1 MRRISFLFA
10 ALLGLGALLRAA
22 PAGAMLVADQPYR
35 FDPTGRLVTDVYVNG
50 QGPLSFLIDTAS
62 SRSLI
67 FEHVRQKLGLSRSQ
81 PEKLMVY
88 GINDVAEALPVK
100 PDRITVAGQEVKDL
114 TIGVLPESSSADPD
128 GILGVD
134 FLSHYFVVL
143 DRATMQLKLLPPGE
157 DSARAYRDWSET
169 TLTPRLLKKFP
180 IRFWYLST
188 RFNDRAIETLFDLGA
203 GTTMMN
209 WYAAE
214 RLGVRKRNFTHFGPP
229 PEELQ
234 DVLGKTSPAL
244 RIENVEVRLH
254 GKSWDNQL
262 VIVADAPVFNY
273 FDLEDQA
280 AAIAGPGLLRDTSL
294 AIDFAGQKLYIGPT
308 IGGPE
313 PPRPSRTQ
321 VEVYDPDSR
330 NGVNGHTPSGTGSC
344 PWQGFRC

>member
-1 MRRISFLFA
+1 MRRIWSLL
-10 ALLGLGALLRAA
+10 ALLLLCYPARATS
-22 PAGAMLVADQPYR
+22 PAEQPYR
-35 FDPTGRLVTDVYVNG
+35 IGSYGRLLTDVYVNG
-50 QGPLSFLIDTAS
+50 QGPFTFLIDTAS

-67 FEHVRQKLGLSRSQ
+67 FEHVRQKLGLARSQ

-88 GINDVAEALPVK
+88 GINDVAEAVPVK
-100 PDRITVAGQEVKDL
+100 PDRISVAGEELKGL
-114 TIGVLPESSSADPD
+114 TIGVLPETTDADPD

-143 DRATMQLKLLPPGE
+143 DRTTMQLKLLPPGE
-157 DSARAYRDWSET
+157 DSARAYRDWAEAG
-169 TLTPRLLKKFP
+169 LTPRLLKKFP

-188 RFNDRAIETLFDLGA
+188 RFNDRNINTLFDLGA
-203 GTTMMN
+203 GATMMN
-209 WYAAE
+209 WHAAE

-244 RIENVEVRLH
+244 RIENVEVRLP
-254 GKSWDNQL
+254 GKFWDNQL

-294 AIDFAGQKLYIGPT
+294 AIDFAGQRLFVGPT
-308 IGGPE
+308 IKGQQ
-313 PPRPSRTQ
+313 PPRAIKRP
-321 VEVYDPDSR
+321 VEVYDPDPKNLLGAAS
-330 NGVNGHTPSGTGSC
+330 GSC
-344 PWQGFRC
+344 AAQVFRC

>member
-1 MRRISFLFA
+1 VRRIWSLL
-10 ALLGLGALLRAA
+10 ALLLLCC
-22 PAGAMLVADQPYR
+22 PADATSPAEQPYR
-35 FDPTGRLVTDVYVNG
+35 IASYGRLVTEVYVNG
-50 QGPLSFLIDTAS
+50 QGPFTFLIDTAS

>member
-1 MRRISFLFA
+1 MRRIWSLL
-10 ALLGLGALLRAA
+10 ALLLLWYPARATS
-22 PAGAMLVADQPYR
+22 PAEQPYR
-35 FDPTGRLVTDVYVNG
+35 IGSYGRLLTDVYVNG
-50 QGPLSFLIDTAS
+50 QGPFTFLIDTAS

-67 FEHVRQKLGLSRSQ
+67 FEHVRQKLGLARSQ

-88 GINDVAEALPVK
+88 GINDVAEAVPVK
-100 PDRITVAGQEVKDL
+100 PDRISVAGEELKGL
-114 TIGVLPESSSADPD
+114 TIGVLPETTDADPD

-143 DRATMQLKLLPPGE
+143 DRTTMQLKLLPPGE
-157 DSARAYRDWSET
+157 DSARAYRDWAEAG
-169 TLTPRLLKKFP
+169 LTPRLLKKFP

-188 RFNDRAIETLFDLGA
+188 RFNDRNINTLFDLGA
-203 GTTMMN
+203 GATMMN
-209 WYAAE
+209 WHAAE

-244 RIENVEVRLH
+244 RIENVEVRLP
-254 GKSWDNQL
+254 GKFWDNQL

-294 AIDFAGQKLYIGPT
+294 AIDFAGQRLFVGPT
-308 IGGPE
+308 IKGQQ
-313 PPRPSRTQ
+313 PPRAIKRP
-321 VEVYDPDSR
+321 VEVYDPDPKNLLGAAS
-330 NGVNGHTPSGTGSC
+330 GSC
-344 PWQGFRC
+344 AAQVFRC